1 MSFWSSIFSKKG
13 QDSCKNAESKIE
25 KPDNS
30 SAIEETPTTVIS
42 YDQFD
47 KQPGLSISLL
57 NNDPVW
63 NKFIHYESEN
73 DQEIVARFKRKE
85 LEDYVLKSAF
95 NKGIIKFK
103 TLEHSGGYELDI
115 SINYA
120 ITTYSQWSL
129 KNEPIITI
137 HAMLL
142 RPKIRVGINHCVY
155 EYDHIIRSPFAGHIN
170 TSVSKEAEEEGGR
183 LYQLSTAQR
192 SLELWPRM
200 LPDFLYDDVSK
211 NSVVTMFFNVYMY
224 DEHFWD
230 GIPFYDWEAEGKS
243 PCIRYEWKV
252 NNFSKVNNGQHVCSI
267 IKNPYGYR
275 RKEYKIYSPVS
286 GIIVIGKN
294 EGNKEYS
301 YRDEMDIY
309 DLFSI
314 YKDKQSLLE
323 WHYNL
328 GNDAITNKDI
338 FEGTISLEWD
348 QVAGRELPHSIDE
361 FFDVGYRG
369 FEMCSDTGQYL
380 VVSLRIK
387 SNVPYIVFSVDS
399 RSIHL
404 SNGDTVEL
412 MFENS
417 NAEKNILTFPITRDI
432 IEDSLKGVYDVSCYC
447 KLSESDI
454 ECMRENN
461 CISWRVKFGK
471 QPLISIVGYNASTW
485 CPREYAGDVFRTYVE
500 DYMDQIEELKAEYP
514 IEFAPPLTDMNTSI
528 ADESC
533 FVYLMCDTSNGYF
546 KIGISNNP
554 EYRERTLQ
562 SEKPTIE
569 KVCAKEFPNRAIA
582 SAIESAL
589 HKTYESKRIRG
600 EWFALDADDVKA
612 ISGTLY

>member
-13 QDSCKNAESKIE
+13 QDSCKDAERKIE
-25 KPDNS
+25 TPVNS
-30 SAIEETPTTVIS
+30 SAIEETTTTDIS

-63 NKFIHYESEN
+63 NRFIHFESKNE
-73 DQEIVARFKRKE
+73 QEIVAKFKRKE
-85 LEDYVLKSAF
+85 LEDYVLNSAF
-95 NKGIIKFK
+95 QKGIIKFK
-103 TLEHSGGYELDI
+103 TIENSGGYNLNI
-115 SINYA
+115 SVSNA
-120 ITTYSQWSL
+120 ITTYSRWAL
-129 KNEPIITI
+129 KNEPIII
-137 HAMLL
+137 INVSLL
-142 RPKIRVGINHCVY
+142 RPKSQVGRNRCVY
-155 EYDHIIRSPFAGHIN
+155 EYKHVVRSPFAGHLD
-170 TSVSKEAEEEGGR
+170 TYSSKHEGGR
-183 LYQLSTAQR
+183 LYQLCTAQR
-192 SLELWPRM
+192 TMELWPNM
-200 LPDFLYDDVSK
+200 LSHQLYDDISN
-211 NSVVTMFFNVYMY
+211 NSVVEMFFNEYMY
-224 DEHFWD
+224 DENFWD
-230 GIPFYDWEAEGKS
+230 GIPSWDWEAEGKS
-243 PCIRYEWKV
+243 PCIRYEWKADSLSIV
-252 NNFSKVNNGQHVCSI
+252 KKGQHICSI
-267 IKNPYGYR
+267 IKNPYGYK

-294 EGNKEYS
+294 AGNKEYS
-301 YRDEMDIY
+301 YRTEMEINY
-309 DLFSI
+309 LFSI
-314 YKDKQSLLE
+314 YKDKHSLLY

-328 GNDAITNKDI
+328 GNDAKTNKDI
-338 FEGTISLEWD
+338 FDGTVSLEWD
-348 QVAGRELPHSIDE
+348 KVAGRELPCSKDDYFE
-361 FFDVGYRG
+361 EGYRG
-369 FEMCSDTGQYL
+369 FEMCSDTGQYI
-380 VVSLRIK
+380 VVSLRVK
-387 SNVPYIVFSVDS
+387 SNVPYIVFSVNS

-412 MFENS
+412 LFEN
-417 NAEKNILTFPITRDI
+417 NYAERKVLTFPITRDI
-432 IEDSLKGVYDVSCYC
+432 IDESLKGIYDVSFFC
-447 KLSESDI
+447 KLYDSDI

-461 CISWRVKFGK
+461 CVSWRIKFDK
-471 QPLISIVGYNASTW
+471 QPLVSVVGYNASSW
-485 CPREYAGDVFRTYVE
+485 CPREYAGDVFREYVE
-500 DYMDQIEELKAEYP
+500 DYMYLIEKLKAEYP
-514 IEFAPPLTDMNTSI
+514 IEFATSLTDINTPI